1 MVREKCLWVC
11 EVADMKKKS
20 KAVILGKNAGLIIA
34 GSLLYALGMNLF
46 LTPLH
51 LFSGGG
57 VGLAQLL
64 TLFIEQ
70 VIEAGNFNLYGIV
83 YLLINIPLLF
93 LAYFQIG
100 KKFFVKTLI
109 GSGAISLFITLIP
122 TLSVPIVDDYLT
134 SVLIGG
140 IACGA
145 GVGIILIAGGSGG
158 GIDVVAMWAAKKFR
172 NASVGKI
179 SLYFNVLLYAVM
191 LFLFDARTVIY
202 SLIYTVVFT
211 LVLDKTHYQ
220 NINVRVMIFTK
231 KEGIDKQ
238 INEKTRRG
246 VTEWNGYGA
255 YTSEP
260 MHILVSCINKYE
272 VNEMME
278 IVQTIDPRA
287 FVIVDENVI
296 VNGNFE
302 KRL

>member
-1 MVREKCLWVC
+1 
-11 EVADMKKKS
+11 MKKKS
-20 KAVILGKNAGLIIA
+20 KSKILAKNAGLIIG

-64 TLFIEQ
+64 TLFLEQ
-70 VIEAGNFNLYGIV
+70 LIDVGSFNLYGIV
-83 YLLINIPLLF
+83 YMLINIPLLL
-93 LAYFQIG
+93 LAYFQLG
-100 KKFFVKTLI
+100 YKFFIKTLI
-109 GSGAISLFITLIP
+109 GSGAISIFITMIP
-122 TLSVPIVDDYLT
+122 TLTVPIMDDYLT
-134 SVLIGG
+134 AVLIGG

-145 GVGIILIAGGSGG
+145 GVGLILIAGGSGG
-158 GIDVVAMWAAKKFR
+158 GIDVVAMWAAKKFQG
-172 NASVGKI
+172 ASVGKI

-191 LFLFDARTVIY
+191 LFMFDAETVIY

-231 KEGIDKQ
+231 KDGIDEA
-238 INEKTRRG
+238 INVRTGRG
-246 VTEWNGYGA
+246 VTKWDGCGA
-255 YTSEP
+255 YTKESTQ
-260 MHILVSCINKYE
+260 ILVSCINKYE
-272 VNEMME
+272 VNEMMDL
-278 IVQTIDPRA
+278 VHSIDPQA
-287 FVIVDENVI
+287 FIIVDENVT

>member
-1 MVREKCLWVC
+1 
-11 EVADMKKKS
+11 MKKKS
-20 KAVILGKNAGLIIA
+20 KSMILAKNAGLIIG

-64 TLFIEQ
+64 TLFFEQ
-70 VIEAGNFNLYGIV
+70 LIDVGSFNLYGVV

-93 LAYFQIG
+93 LAYFQLG
-100 KKFFVKTLI
+100 YKFFIKTLI
-109 GSGAISLFITLIP
+109 GSGAISLFITLVP
-122 TLSVPIVDDYLT
+122 TLAVPIVDDYLT

-191 LFLFDARTVIY
+191 LFMFDAETVIY
-202 SLIYTVVFT
+202 SLIFTVVFT

-231 KEGIDKQ
+231 KDGIDKE
-238 INEKTRRG
+238 INVRTRRG
-246 VTEWNGYGA
+246 VTKWDGCGA
-255 YTSEP
+255 YTKESTQ
-260 MHILVSCINKYE
+260 ILVSCINKYE
-272 VNEMME
+272 VNEVMDL
-278 IVQTIDPRA
+278 VHSIDPQA
-287 FVIVDENVI
+287 FVIVDENVM
-296 VNGNFE
+296 VSGNFE

>member
-1 MVREKCLWVC
+1 MKE
-11 EVADMKKKS
+11 KKKS
-20 KAVILGKNAGLIIA
+20 VILATNVGLIMG

-64 TLFIEQ
+64 TLFLEQ
-70 VIEAGNFNLYGIV
+70 LIDVGSFNLYGIV
-83 YLLINIPLLF
+83 YMLINIPLLF
-93 LAYFQIG
+93 LAYFQLG
-100 KKFFVKTLI
+100 QKFFIKTLI

-122 TLSVPIVDDYLT
+122 TLSVPIVEDYLT

-179 SLYFNVLLYAVM
+179 SLYFNVLLYAIM
-191 LFLFDARTVIY
+191 LFMFDVPTVIY

-220 NINVRVMIFTK
+220 NINVRMMIFTK
-231 KEGIDKQ
+231 KDGIDKK
-238 INEKTRRG
+238 INEQTGRG
-246 VTEWNGYGA
+246 VTKWEGCGA
-255 YTSEP
+255 YTKESTQ
-260 MHILVSCINKYE
+260 ILVSCINKYE
-272 VNEMME
+272 VNDMME
-278 IVQTIDPRA
+278 IVQSIDPQA

>member
-1 MVREKCLWVC
+1 ME
-11 EVADMKKKS
+11 KKS
-20 KAVILGKNAGLIIA
+20 KSKILMKNAGLIMG

-64 TLFIEQ
+64 TLFLEQ
-70 VIEAGNFNLYGIV
+70 LIDVGSFNLYGIV
-83 YLLINIPLLF
+83 YMMINIPLLF
-93 LAYFQIG
+93 LAYFQLG
-100 KKFFVKTLI
+100 YKFFIKTLI

-122 TLSVPIVDDYLT
+122 TLAVPIVDDYLT

-158 GIDVVAMWAAKKFR
+158 GIDVVAMWAAKKFQ

-179 SLYFNVLLYAVM
+179 SLYFNVLLYAIM
-191 LFLFDARTVIY
+191 LFMFDVETVIY

-231 KEGIDKQ
+231 KDGIDRA
-238 INEKTRRG
+238 INVRTGRG
-246 VTEWNGYGA
+246 VTKWDGCGA
-255 YTSEP
+255 YTKESTQ
-260 MHILVSCINKYE
+260 ILVSCINKYE
-272 VNEMME
+272 VNEMLDL
-278 IVQTIDPRA
+278 VHSIDPQA
-287 FVIVDENVI
+287 FVIVDENVM
-296 VNGNFE
+296 VSGNFE

>member
-1 MVREKCLWVC
+1 MKNVCLI
-11 EVADMKKKS
+11 M
-20 KAVILGKNAGLIIA
+20 G

-64 TLFIEQ
+64 TLFLEK
-70 VIEAGNFNLYGIV
+70 VIDVGSFNLYGIV

-93 LAYFQIG
+93 LAYFQLG
-100 KKFFVKTLI
+100 YKFFIKTLI

-122 TLSVPIVDDYLT
+122 TLAVPIVDNYLT

-140 IACGA
+140 IACGT

-158 GIDVVAMWAAKKFR
+158 GIDVVAMWAAKKFQG
-172 NASVGKI
+172 ASVGKI
-179 SLYFNVLLYAVM
+179 SLYFNVLLYAIM
-191 LFLFDARTVIY
+191 LFMFDVETVIY

-231 KEGIDKQ
+231 KDGIDTA
-238 INEKTRRG
+238 INVRTGRG
-246 VTEWNGYGA
+246 VTKWDGCGA
-255 YTSEP
+255 YTKESTQ
-260 MHILVSCINKYE
+260 ILVSCINKYE
-272 VNEMME
+272 VNEMLDL
-278 IVQTIDPRA
+278 VHSIDPQA
-287 FVIVDENVI
+287 FVIVDENVA
-296 VNGNFE
+296 VSGNFE

>member
-1 MVREKCLWVC
+1 
-11 EVADMKKKS
+11 MKKKS
-20 KAVILGKNAGLIIA
+20 KVVVFGKNAGLIIT

-57 VGLAQLL
+57 VGLAQLI
-64 TLFIEQ
+64 TLFLEQ
-70 VIEAGNFNLYGIV
+70 FFVIGNFNLYGIV
-83 YLLINIPLLF
+83 YMLINIPLLF
-93 LAYFQIG
+93 LAFFQIG
-100 KKFFVKTLI
+100 KNFFIKTLI

-122 TLSVPIVDDYLT
+122 TMAVPIVDDYLT

-140 IACGA
+140 IAAGA
-145 GVGIILIAGGSGG
+145 GVGMILIAGGSGG
-158 GIDVVAMWAAKKFR
+158 GVDIVAMWAAKKFKG
-172 NASVGKI
+172 ASVGRI
-179 SLYFNVLLYAVM
+179 SLYFNVVLYAVM
-191 LFLFDARTVIY
+191 LFLFDVRTVIY
-202 SLIYTVVFT
+202 SLIYMVIFT
-211 LVLDKTHYQ
+211 LVLDKTHFQ

-231 KEGIDKQ
+231 KDGIDKQ

-278 IVQTIDPRA
+278 IIQSIDPQA
-287 FVIVDENVI
+287 FVIVDENVM

>member
-1 MVREKCLWVC
+1 ML
-11 EVADMKKKS
+11 A
-20 KAVILGKNAGLIIA
+20 KNAGLIIG

-70 VIEAGNFNLYGIV
+70 FIDVGSFNLYGIV

-93 LAYFQIG
+93 LAFFQIG
-100 KKFFVKTLI
+100 KNFFVKTLI
-109 GSGAISLFITLIP
+109 GSGAISLFITLVP
-122 TLSVPIVDDYLT
+122 TLATPIVDDFLT

-158 GIDVVAMWAAKKFR
+158 GIDVVAMWAAKKFK

-179 SLYFNVLLYAVM
+179 SLYFNVLLYAIM
-191 LFLFDARTVIY
+191 LFMFDAQTVIY
-202 SLIYTVVFT
+202 SLIYTVIFT

-231 KEGIDKQ
+231 KDGIDKE

-246 VTEWNGYGA
+246 VTKWDGCGA
-255 YTSEP
+255 YTKESTQV
-260 MHILVSCINKYE
+260 LVSCINKYE
-272 VNEMME
+272 VSDVME
-278 IVQTIDPRA
+278 LVQSIDPQA

>member
-1 MVREKCLWVC
+1 
-11 EVADMKKKS
+11 MKTKS
-20 KAVILGKNAGLIIA
+20 KSKILAKNAGLIIG
-34 GSLLYALGMNLF
+34 GSMLYALGMNLF

-64 TLFIEQ
+64 TLFLETFID
-70 VIEAGNFNLYGIV
+70 VGSFNLYGIV

-93 LAYFQIG
+93 LAYFQLG
-100 KKFFVKTLI
+100 YKFFIKTLI
-109 GSGAISLFITLIP
+109 GSGAISLFITLVP
-122 TLSVPIVDDYLT
+122 TLAVPIVDDYLT

-140 IACGA
+140 IAAGA
-145 GVGIILIAGGSGG
+145 GVGLILIAGGSGG
-158 GIDVVAMWAAKKFR
+158 GIDVVAMWAAKNFK

-191 LFLFDARTVIY
+191 LFMFDVETVIY

-220 NINVRVMIFTK
+220 NINVRMMIFTK
-231 KEGIDKQ
+231 KDGIDRE
-238 INEKTRRG
+238 INVRTRRG
-246 VTEWNGYGA
+246 VTKWDGCGA
-255 YTSEP
+255 YTKESTQ
-260 MHILVSCINKYE
+260 ILVSCINKYE
-272 VNEMME
+272 VNEVMDL
-278 IVQTIDPRA
+278 VHSIDPQA
-287 FVIVDENVI
+287 FVIVDENVM

>member
-1 MVREKCLWVC
+1 
-11 EVADMKKKS
+11 MKEKS
-20 KAVILGKNAGLIIA
+20 KSKILMKNAGLIIG

-64 TLFIEQ
+64 TLFLESFID
-70 VIEAGNFNLYGIV
+70 VGSFNLYGIV
-83 YLLINIPLLF
+83 YLVINIPLLF
-93 LAYFQIG
+93 LAYFQLG
-100 KKFFVKTLI
+100 YKFFIKTLI
-109 GSGAISLFITLIP
+109 GSGAISLFITLVP
-122 TLSVPIVDDYLT
+122 TLAVPIVDDYLT

-158 GIDVVAMWAAKKFR
+158 GIDVVAMWAAKKFK

-191 LFLFDARTVIY
+191 LFMFDAETVIY

-231 KEGIDKQ
+231 KDGIDRE
-238 INEKTRRG
+238 INVRTRRG
-246 VTEWNGYGA
+246 VTKWDGCGA
-255 YTSEP
+255 YTKESTQ
-260 MHILVSCINKYE
+260 ILVTCINKYE
-272 VNEMME
+272 VNEVMDL
-278 IVQTIDPRA
+278 VHSIDPQA
-287 FVIVDENVI
+287 FVIVDENVM
-296 VNGNFE
+296 VSGNFE

>member
-1 MVREKCLWVC
+1 
-11 EVADMKKKS
+11 MKKKS
-20 KAVILGKNAGLIIA
+20 KSVILAKNAGMIMA

-70 VIEAGNFNLYGIV
+70 FIDVGSFNLYGIV

-93 LAYFQIG
+93 LAYFQLG
-100 KKFFVKTLI
+100 KNFFIKTMM
-109 GSGAISLFITLIP
+109 GSGAISLFITLVP
-122 TLSVPIVDDYLT
+122 TLATPIVDDFLT

-158 GIDVVAMWAAKKFR
+158 GIDVVAMWAAKKFK

-179 SLYFNVLLYAVM
+179 SLYFNVLLYSIM
-191 LFLFDARTVIY
+191 LFMFDAQTVIY
-202 SLIYTVVFT
+202 SLIYTVIFT

-231 KEGIDKQ
+231 KDGIDKE

-246 VTEWNGYGA
+246 VTKWDGCGA
-255 YTSEP
+255 YTKENTQV
-260 MHILVSCINKYE
+260 LVSCINKYE
-272 VNEMME
+272 VNDVME
-278 IVQTIDPRA
+278 LVQGIDPQA

>member
-1 MVREKCLWVC
+1 
-11 EVADMKKKS
+11 MKKKS
-20 KAVILGKNAGLIIA
+20 RSLVLAQNAGMIMG

-64 TLFIEQ
+64 TLFLEQ
-70 VIEAGNFNLYGIV
+70 LINVGNFNLYGIV
-83 YLLINIPLLF
+83 YMLINIPLLF
-93 LAYFQIG
+93 LAYYQLG
-100 KKFFVKTLI
+100 YKFFIKTLI
-109 GSGAISLFITLIP
+109 GSAAISLFTTLVP
-122 TLSVPIVDDYLT
+122 TLAVPIVEDYLT

-179 SLYFNVLLYAVM
+179 SLYFNVLLYAIM
-191 LFLFDARTVIY
+191 LFMFDAQTVIY
-202 SLIYTVVFT
+202 SLIYTVIFT

-231 KEGIDKQ
+231 KDGIDRE
-238 INEKTRRG
+238 INARTRRG
-246 VTEWNGYGA
+246 VTKWEGCGA
-255 YTSEP
+255 YTKESTQ
-260 MHILVSCINKYE
+260 ILVSCINKYE
-272 VNEMME
+272 VNEMMDL
-278 IVQTIDPRA
+278 VHSIDPQA
-287 FVIVDENVI
+287 FVIVDENVM
-296 VNGNFE
+296 VSGNFE

>member
-1 MVREKCLWVC
+1 
-11 EVADMKKKS
+11 MKKKS
-20 KAVILGKNAGLIIA
+20 KSVILAKNAGLIIG

-64 TLFIEQ
+64 TLFLEQ
-70 VIEAGNFNLYGIV
+70 LIDVGNFNLYGIV
-83 YLLINIPLLF
+83 YMLINIPLLL
-93 LAYFQIG
+93 LAYFQLG
-100 KKFFVKTLI
+100 HKFFIKTLI
-109 GSGAISLFITLIP
+109 GSGAISLFITLVP
-122 TLSVPIVDDYLT
+122 TLAIPIVDDYLT

-179 SLYFNVLLYAVM
+179 SLYFNVLLYAIM
-191 LFLFDARTVIY
+191 LFMFDAETVIY
-202 SLIYTVVFT
+202 SLIYTVIFT

-231 KEGIDKQ
+231 KDGIDRE
-238 INEKTRRG
+238 INVRTRRG
-246 VTEWNGYGA
+246 VTKWDGCGA
-255 YTSEP
+255 YTKESTQ
-260 MHILVSCINKYE
+260 ILVSCINKYE
-272 VNEMME
+272 VNEMLDL
-278 IVQTIDPRA
+278 VHSIDPQA
-287 FVIVDENVI
+287 FVIVDENVM
-296 VNGNFE
+296 VSGNFE

>member
-1 MVREKCLWVC
+1 MKEK
-11 EVADMKKKS
+11 S
-20 KAVILGKNAGLIIA
+20 RSRILAKNAVLIIG

-64 TLFIEQ
+64 TLFLENLID
-70 VIEAGNFNLYGIV
+70 VGNFNLYGIV
-83 YLLINIPLLF
+83 YLIINIPLLF
-93 LAYFQIG
+93 LAYFQLG
-100 KKFFVKTLI
+100 YKFFVKTLI
-109 GSGAISLFITLIP
+109 GSGAISLFITLVP
-122 TLSVPIVDDYLT
+122 TLAVPIVDDYLT

-158 GIDVVAMWAAKKFR
+158 GIDVVAMWAAKKLR

-179 SLYFNVLLYAVM
+179 SLYFNVLLYAIM
-191 LFLFDARTVIY
+191 LFLFDAETVIY
-202 SLIYTVVFT
+202 SLIYTVIFT

-231 KEGIDKQ
+231 KDGIDRA
-238 INEKTRRG
+238 INVRTRRG
-246 VTEWNGYGA
+246 VTKWDGCGA
-255 YTSEP
+255 YTKEATQ
-260 MHILVSCINKYE
+260 ILVSCINKYE
-272 VNEMME
+272 VNEMMDL
-278 IVQTIDPRA
+278 VHSIDPQA
-287 FVIVDENVI
+287 FIIVDENVM

>member
-1 MVREKCLWVC
+1 
-11 EVADMKKKS
+11 MKTKS
-20 KAVILGKNAGLIIA
+20 RSVVLAKNAGLIIG

-46 LTPLH
+46 LTPLK

-64 TLFIEQ
+64 TLFLEK
-70 VIEAGNFNLYGIV
+70 VMNAGNFNMYGIV

-93 LAYFQIG
+93 LAYFRLG
-100 KKFFVKTLI
+100 HKFFIKTLI
-109 GSGAISLFITLIP
+109 GSGAISLFITMIP
-122 TLSVPIVDDYLT
+122 TVEVLIVDDYLT

-140 IACGA
+140 IACGV

-158 GIDVVAMWAAKKFR
+158 GLDVVAMWAAKKFK
-172 NASVGKI
+172 NTSVGKI

-191 LFLFDARTVIY
+191 LFLFDVQTVIY
-202 SLIYTVVFT
+202 SLIFTVVFT

-231 KEGIDKQ
+231 KDGIDEA
-238 INEKTRRG
+238 INLRTRRG
-246 VTEWNGYGA
+246 VTKWDGCGA
-255 YTSEP
+255 YTKEST
-260 MHILVSCINKYE
+260 HVLVSCINKYE
-272 VNEMME
+272 VNELMDM
-278 IVQTIDPRA
+278 VQSMDPQA
-287 FVIVDENVI
+287 FVIVDENVM

>member
-1 MVREKCLWVC
+1 
-11 EVADMKKKS
+11 MKEKS
-20 KAVILGKNAGLIIA
+20 KSKILMKNAGLIMG

-64 TLFIEQ
+64 TLFLEQ
-70 VIEAGNFNLYGIV
+70 MIDVGNFNLYGIV

-93 LAYFQIG
+93 LAYFQLG
-100 KKFFVKTLI
+100 YKFFIKTLI

-122 TLSVPIVDDYLT
+122 TLTVPIVDDYLT

-191 LFLFDARTVIY
+191 LFMFDAETVIY

-231 KEGIDKQ
+231 KDGIDTA
-238 INEKTRRG
+238 INVRTGRG
-246 VTEWNGYGA
+246 VTKWDGCGA
-255 YTSEP
+255 YTKESTQ
-260 MHILVSCINKYE
+260 ILVSCINKYE
-272 VNEMME
+272 VNEMLDL
-278 IVQTIDPRA
+278 IHSIDPQA
-287 FVIVDENVI
+287 FVIVDENVT
-296 VNGNFE
+296 VSGNFE

>member
-1 MVREKCLWVC
+1 
-11 EVADMKKKS
+11 MKKKS
-20 KAVILGKNAGLIIA
+20 KSVILAKNAGMIMA

-70 VIEAGNFNLYGIV
+70 FIDVGSFNLYGIV

-93 LAYFQIG
+93 LAYFQLG
-100 KKFFVKTLI
+100 KNFFIKTMM
-109 GSGAISLFITLIP
+109 GSGAISLFITLVP
-122 TLSVPIVDDYLT
+122 TLATPIVDDFLT

-158 GIDVVAMWAAKKFR
+158 GIDVVAMWAAKKFK

-179 SLYFNVLLYAVM
+179 SLYFNVLLYSIM
-191 LFLFDARTVIY
+191 LFMFDAQTVIY
-202 SLIYTVVFT
+202 SLIYTVIFT

-231 KEGIDKQ
+231 KPGIDEA
-238 INEKTRRG
+238 INLRTRRG
-246 VTEWNGYGA
+246 VTKWDGCGA
-255 YTSEP
+255 YTKESTQ
-260 MHILVSCINKYE
+260 ILVSCINKYE
-272 VNEMME
+272 VNEVMDM
-278 IVQTIDPRA
+278 VQSIDPQA
-287 FVIVDENVI
+287 FVIVDENVM